1 MSQPVKRLWVD
12 PALQSAP
19 WKTPLARFQVELT
32 PLRPR
37 VAGGAGAVMPPA
49 AAGPGGAAETQETAP
64 LDWEIRDEDEEI
76 LGVVIG
82 SPAFLLRLAAQD
94 AVLKSLPLVA
104 FVSVGPGQPPQ
115 AVYTLG
121 ERYLDHLED
130 TQDTERLLWSLRR
143 AYRFLTLQW
152 ENQQLERQAHGAT
165 SKVAE
170 LNRIGVA
177 LSAERDTDHL
187 LSTILTK
194 SREITQA
201 DAGSLY
207 LVEEDEDT
215 YEKRLRFKLSQND
228 SLKLDYA
235 EFTLPINTKSLAG
248 YTAATG
254 NVLNIRDAYE
264 LDGSTGFTFNRS
276 FDEKVGYRT
285 KSMVVVPMRN
295 HREEIIGVLQLI
307 NRKPDPALKLTPAN
321 TVEKVIAFDLDTQ
334 ELVLSLGSQ
343 AAVTVQTNQFL
354 ENIQNLFEGFVMASV
369 QAIEQRDPTTSGHSG
384 RVALLTVGLAQAV
397 DEVGS
402 GPYRDMKFS
411 TDEIREIR
419 YASLLHDFG
428 KVGVREHVLVKAKK
442 LYEERMALIQGRF
455 DFARLMAR
463 YKHLENRMEYLLREG
478 KDAFIKNRTDL
489 EEEEK
494 RDLAELDHFLDT
506 VIKANEP
513 SVLAQEA
520 GEELVSIAQ
529 KTYNDYYGSPQHLL
543 LGEEL
548 VCLSIK
554 KGTLNDAERKEIES
568 HVTHSFHF
576 LERIPWIP
584 EMRNVPEIAYG
595 HHEKLN
601 GSGYPRGLQS
611 HQISLGSKM
620 MTISDIYDALTAS
633 DRPYKPAMP
642 VAKALQILGFEEKDG
657 HIDSDLLR
665 LFTERKVYMKTDKTN
680 QRSG

>member
-12 PALQSAP
+12 PDLQSAP

-32 PLRPR
+32 VLRPR
-37 VAGGAGAVMPPA
+37 VAVGAGAALPHP
-49 AAGPGGAAETQETAP
+49 AAGPGAAAPEETP
-64 LDWEIRDEDEEI
+64 HLDWEITGEGEEV

-130 TQDTERLLWSLRR
+130 TTDTERLLWSLRR
-143 AYRFLTLQW
+143 AYRFLALQW

-207 LVEEDEDT
+207 LVEEDPDT

-228 SLKLDYA
+228 SLRLDYA

-254 NVLNIRDAYE
+254 NVLNIQDAYE
-264 LDGSTGFTFNRS
+264 LDGSTGFTFNRT

-295 HREEIIGVLQLI
+295 HRDEIIGVLQLI

-321 TVEKVIAFDLDTQ
+321 TVDKVIAFDLDTQ

-402 GPYRDMKFS
+402 GPYRDVNFS
-411 TDEIREIR
+411 LDEIREIR

-463 YKHLENRMEYLLREG
+463 YKHLEKRMDYLLREG

-494 RDLAELDHFLDT
+494 RDLEELDHYLDT

-520 GEELVSIAQ
+520 GEELAVIAGR
-529 KTYNDYYGSPQHLL
+529 TYNDYYGSPQHLL
-543 LGEEL
+543 LNEEL

-554 KGTLNDAERKEIES
+554 KGTLNEAERKEIES

-601 GSGYPRGLQS
+601 GSGYPRGLES

-642 VAKALQILGFEEKDG
+642 TAKALQILGFEEKDG

-680 QRSG
+680 QRAG

>member
-12 PALQSAP
+12 PDLQSAL
-19 WKTPLARFQVELT
+19 WKTPLARFQVGLT
-32 PLRPR
+32 VLHPR
-37 VAGGAGAVMPPA
+37 VPVGVGAAMPHPGGGTAGAPAPEEPP
-49 AAGPGGAAETQETAP
+49 P
-64 LDWEIRDEDEEI
+64 LDWEITDEREEV
-76 LGVVIG
+76 LGVIIG
-82 SPAFLLRLAAQD
+82 TPAFLLRLAAQD
-94 AVLKSLPLVA
+94 ATLKGLPLVA

-130 TQDTERLLWSLRR
+130 TEDTERLLWSLKR
-143 AYRFLTLQW
+143 AYRFLALQW

-228 SLKLDYA
+228 SLRLDYA

-254 NVLNIRDAYE
+254 NVLNIQDAYE
-264 LDGSTGFTFNRS
+264 LDGSTGFTFNRT

-321 TVEKVIAFDLDTQ
+321 TVDKVIAFDLDTQ

-402 GPYRDMKFS
+402 GPYRDVNFS
-411 TDEIREIR
+411 LDEIREIR

-463 YKHLENRMEYLLREG
+463 YKHLEKRMDYLLREG

-494 RDLAELDHFLDT
+494 HDLEELDHYLDT

-520 GEELVSIAQ
+520 GEELLTIAQ
-529 KTYNDYYGSPQHLL
+529 HTYSDYYGSAQHLL

-554 KGTLNDAERKEIES
+554 KGTLNEAERKEIES

-642 VAKALQILGFEEKDG
+642 TAKALQILGFEEKDG

-680 QRSG
+680 QRAG